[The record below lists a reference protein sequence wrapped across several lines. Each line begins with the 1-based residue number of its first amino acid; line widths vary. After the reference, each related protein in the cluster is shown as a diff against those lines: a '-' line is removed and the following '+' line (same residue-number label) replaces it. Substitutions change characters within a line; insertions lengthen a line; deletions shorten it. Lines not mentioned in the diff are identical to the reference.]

1 MFQRTARCCHTQ
13 AFAILTFMVSHAI
26 TLEGRRVVLV
36 PLTAEYADA
45 IRTIRATPEV
55 SLRWDDDN
63 DGFPLDDEPE
73 ATRFAVL
80 LRDDPQPRGL
90 VQYGE
95 ENTPGYRHASIDI
108 FLDPEIH
115 GRGYGREVVA
125 VVSAHLIDDR
135 GHHRLIIDPAAD
147 NAPAIACYAAVGF
160 RPVGRMRQYERG
172 PDGTFHDGLL
182 MDLLADELVRPV

>member
-1 MFQRTARCCHTQ
+1 MA
-13 AFAILTFMVSHAI
+13 SHAI
-26 TLEGRRVVLV
+26 ALEGRRVVLV
-36 PLTAEYADA
+36 PLTAEHADA
-45 IRTIRATPEV
+45 IRAIRATPEV
-55 SLRWDDDN
+55 SLRWADD

-80 LRDDPQPRGL
+80 LRDDPRPRGH
-90 VQYGE
+90 VQYSE

-125 VVSAHLIDDR
+125 TVAAHLIDDR
-135 GHHRLIIDPAAD
+135 GHHRLTIDPAAD

-160 RPVGRMRQYERG
+160 RPVGRMRKYERG

-182 MDLLADELVRPV
+182 MDLLADDLVRPV